1 MSPAIQLANWLK
13 DEVVPLDHL
22 RLQKLLFY
30 SFGAAVALGLDGE
43 IGEIRF
49 VAWTHGPVNLDVY
62 GQHRGSGRT
71 ALPRPN
77 AADVPAYSAR
87 LQRLLRD
94 VLSIYGRL
102 SSWQLR
108 EESHLERPW
117 KVTPRSQE
125 IDPREFRRHFVSKF
139 SGRVQMPRYLLR
151 ATSFEVD
158 RLPAQSWASLSE
170 LAQALA

>member
-1 MSPAIQLANWLK
+1 MSPATQLANWLK

-30 SFGAAVALGLDGE
+30 TFGAAVAAGLDGE

-49 VAWTHGPVNLDVY
+49 VAWKHGPVNVDVY
-62 GQHRGSGRT
+62 RQHRGAGRDP
-71 ALPRPN
+71 LPQPL
-77 AADVPAYSAR
+77 AADVPRYSER
-87 LQRLLRD
+87 LQVLFRD

-108 EESHLERPW
+108 EESHLEKPW
-117 KVTPRSQE
+117 QETPQSQE
-125 IDPREFRRHFVSKF
+125 IDPRLFRQHFTAKF

-158 RLPAQSWASLSE
+158 GLPAQSWASLAE